1 MDNVTEPDAGTTS
14 AQSSAKPLLG
24 EGSLTPDFLRLS
36 SIPVNYVQQLETDLL
51 EPVVFNQGSATSDGF
66 CRFTLQ
72 NKGFLHSHSK
82 IFVGLKLLDGSND
95 AAGDFPMPHI
105 GIGQVV
111 KKAVL
116 KIGNKAINE
125 IDAWR
130 HLFAAKSTLITNE
143 NNLERELY
151 MTGRGISH
159 DFNYTTGSRFEAAGY
174 GLDNGL
180 ETDAEG
186 VVSDVE
192 IPEWLRI
199 TSDDKTNPSLS
210 IDLSDLFPFLKVN
223 QLPLYMITE
232 PINIELTFYP
242 QVGERVQIKNGQT
255 ANILCD
261 IVRDDLKFCAD
272 YIYYGA
278 TDEMERYAAA
288 NPEINFSFVDYRVV
302 ESSTTRAALQS
313 SVVRNLG
320 MANRIVPRVLT
331 AISDSSVSED
341 GLLGEVNALAP
352 LYNASGVVGVVT
364 KTSYNLKYN
373 DRYEYTT
380 AIDNSARLFSEF
392 TNSEGIPFITR
403 QEFSDECKAGGMSGT
418 YAGHDQDTE
427 LSGQFFNLGTKLTN
441 GRVGQRGVDLFISG
455 DFPAGTDIMRNFC
468 EYVRVATLRDGM
480 FEIYNA

>member
-1 MDNVTEPDAGTTS
+1 MDNVSDPDSGTSS

-24 EGSLTPDFLRLS
+24 EGELTPDFLRLT
-36 SIPVNYVQQLETDLL
+36 SIPVNFVQQLETDLL
-51 EPVVFNQGSATSDGF
+51 EPVVFNQGSATNDGF

-82 IFVGLKLLDGSND
+82 IFLGLKLASGANTE
-95 AAGDFPMPHI
+95 DFPMPHI

-125 IDAWR
+125 IDSWR
-130 HLFAAKSTLITNE
+130 HLFAAKSSLITNE

-151 MTGRGISH
+151 MTGRGMAH
-159 DFNYTTGSRFEAAGY
+159 DFNYTLGSRFEATGY

-180 ETDAEG
+180 ENVVGADTDKR
-186 VVSDVE
+186 

-199 TSDDKTNPSLS
+199 STDDKTNPTLA

-223 QLPLYMITE
+223 QLPLYMIDE

-242 QVGERVQIKNGQT
+242 QKGERVQIKDGST
-255 ANILCD
+255 ADILCE

-278 TDEMERYAAA
+278 TDEMERYANA

-302 ESSTTRAALQS
+302 ESSTSRTALQG

-331 AISDSSVSED
+331 MISDSSVDED
-341 GLLGEVNALAP
+341 GLLGEVNSLAP
-352 LYNASGVVGVVT
+352 LYDANGQVGQVA

-373 DRYEYTT
+373 DRFEYTT

-392 TNSEGIPFITR
+392 THSEGIPFITR
-403 QEFSDECKAGGMSGT
+403 QEFSDECKAGGMTGKF
-418 YAGHDQDTE
+418 AGHDQDLE
-427 LSGQFFNLGTKLTN
+427 LTGQFFTLGTKLTN
-441 GRVGQRGVDLFISG
+441 GRVGQRGIDLFITG
-455 DFPAGTDIMRNFC
+455 DFPAGTDVMRNFC
-468 EYVRVATLRDGM
+468 EYVRVATLKGGM